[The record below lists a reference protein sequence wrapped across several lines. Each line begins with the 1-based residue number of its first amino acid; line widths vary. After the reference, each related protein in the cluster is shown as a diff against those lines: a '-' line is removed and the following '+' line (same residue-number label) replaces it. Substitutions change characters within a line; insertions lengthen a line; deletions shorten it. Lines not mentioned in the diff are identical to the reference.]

1 MNLYEYIE
9 SIQEYFYSV
18 RLHQQVILVDIKF
31 PVGWTIKEILA
42 LQPTKT
48 QVKENDKSQEF
59 QLISFYCPFEKEQV
73 KNLIQDIN
81 RVIKYNKDQEEKINL
96 LNLKRVELEKIFQS
110 NDVNSLRELEFSF
123 GVNPNSEP
131 TLEKLSKEDEKK

>member
-1 MNLYEYIE
+1 M
-9 SIQEYFYSV
+9 
-18 RLHQQVILVDIKF
+18 
-31 PVGWTIKEILA
+31 
-42 LQPTKT
+42 
-48 QVKENDKSQEF
+48 
-59 QLISFYCPFEKEQV
+59 
-73 KNLIQDIN
+73 
-81 RVIKYNKDQEEKINL
+81 IKYNKDQEEKINL